1 MQVTVRERI
10 NADRATVLRLVAE
23 VELWP
28 ALFPHLRSARLLQQ
42 AGARRLIELR
52 TGWLRPGRRW
62 RALQTLDEA
71 AGTVTFQVGRRPGHP
86 SSVTWQIAPIADTAD
101 PACEVTVACSE
112 RSGSALALGP
122 VMLARVREIAE
133 GGSLAGRD

>member
-1 MQVTVRERI
+1 VS
-10 NADRATVLRLVAE
+10 E

-28 ALFPHLRSARLLQQ
+28 ALFPHLRSARLLRQ
-42 AGARRLIELR
+42 AGAARLIELH
-52 TGWLRPGRRW
+52 TGWLRPGGRW

-71 AGTVTFQVGRRPGHP
+71 AGTVTFQVGGRPGRAA
-86 SSVTWQIAPIADTAD
+86 SVTWQMTPVADAAG
-101 PACEVTVACSE
+101 PACEVVVSWGE
-112 RSGSALALGP
+112 RSGRSSALGP